1 MLRNAVIALGVVAF
15 AGGLLALIAGT
26 FPPGFIFAFWGLV
39 LILGTVFERFRY
51 KPIEAMAPAGNW
63 IRTEE
68 RFIDDETGRPVTV
81 YMDPETGER
90 KYVHD

>member
-15 AGGLLALIAGT
+15 AGGVIALIAGT
-26 FPPGFIFAFWGLV
+26 FPPGFVFAFWGLL
-39 LILGTVFERFRY
+39 LILGTVFEHFRY
-51 KPIEAMAPAGNW
+51 KPIEAAAPAGNW
-63 IRTEE
+63 VRTDE

-81 YMDPETGER
+81 YIDPVTGER